1 MRFYE
6 LDKVVRENT
15 DKYCLYDWS
24 TIERWREQLAAMSI
38 LLSDRENKL
47 GSHQPDKLV
56 KLIQEYRKQL
66 RKEKKYDIADQL
78 RDILLDVGITEK
90 DDKT

>member
-15 DKYCLYDWS
+15 DEYRLYDWR

-47 GSHQPDKLV
+47 GSHQSDKLV

-66 RKEKKYDIADQL
+66 RKEKKYDIADRL
-78 RDILLDVGITEK
+78 RDILLAAGITEK